1 MSRSSGRIALCG
13 ITAALSLLFLLLTA
27 LPVTEMALPAL
38 AGVVLIPVVIELGR
52 RAGLLTYVA
61 VSLLALLVVPSLEG
75 KALYVAFF
83 GYYPIVKALLESR
96 RPPRALEWTLK
107 LLVFNLATVTTYWLL
122 LTFFA
127 LPAETFTIGGVSL
140 PWVFLLLGNG
150 VFVLYDWGLSRLITA
165 YIVHWQ
171 PRVHRLIKK

>member
-1 MSRSSGRIALCG
+1 
-13 ITAALSLLFLLLTA
+13 
-27 LPVTEMALPAL
+27 MALPAL
-38 AGVVLIPVVIELGR
+38 GRRCAGSRWSSELGR

-61 VSLLALLVVPSLEG
+61 GQPAGAAGGSLAGGQGTICGLFRLLPHCKGSAGE
-75 KALYVAFF
+75 
-83 GYYPIVKALLESR
+83 PP
-96 RPPRALEWTLK
+96 PPRALEWTLK
-107 LLVFNLATVTTYWLL
+107 LLVFNLATVTAYWLL